1 MDFFLKPHAIS
12 TVTQE
17 TVVPGTGFMHANMF
31 VEHGNMVLCIARRYG
46 GYPSVS
52 AQVARHHTLSLQA

>member
-17 TVVPGTGFMHANMF
+17 TVVTGTGFMHSNIF
-31 VEHGNMVLCIARRYG
+31 VENGNMVLCIARRYG
-46 GYPSVS
+46 GYPSVR
-52 AQVARHHTLSLQA
+52 AQVARHHTLSSQE